1 MEDFDI
7 KANKVKGLIRSWRAK
22 GINPG
27 DTMKLMLL
35 YLGVDRYLDPET
47 MIYPRKALN
56 RMRKDNGY
64 RDIATMINVIRRS
77 GSFSII
83 RCKTDDS
90 IVGIIPPTI
99 PFTLTLAED
108 LYIERPDDTITVRDE
123 KVATRDKSVADRD
136 SQYLI
141 TITSEDVKYT
151 SSDNSSD
158 SLNTNLCLNTDC
170 NNHRHRH
177 VEDVPMPKLD
187 KAHFHEKPLPKAV
200 STVVAYFNV
209 QLKYPNGFKQLIGD
223 FMDLLLYECHQDDYL
238 ANKVFIAYLED
249 RLFPVFTRRIGIENW
264 KMEQID
270 GWLKSLHQKRLVRVK
285 VSEAIRHYQYRQE
298 HPEEF
303 GDAQKTA

>member
-47 MIYPRKALN
+47 MIYPKKSFNRIRKE
-56 RMRKDNGY
+56 NGY

-83 RCKTDDS
+83 RVKTDGS
-90 IVGIIPPTI
+90 IVGIIPPTVN
-99 PFTLTLAED
+99 FTLTLTED
-108 LYIERPDDTITVRDE
+108 LYIEHPDDTITSRDE
-123 KVATRDKSVADRD
+123 RVTESDETVADRD

-141 TITSEDVKYT
+141 TITSEDVKHT
-151 SSDNSSD
+151 SSDKLNKTNNLNSESHQ
-158 SLNTNLCLNTDC
+158 
-170 NNHRHRH
+170 HRQGHI
-177 VEDVPMPKLD
+177 EDVPMPELSKD
-187 KAHFHEKPLPKAV
+187 RFREKPLPKAV
-200 STVVAYFNV
+200 NAVNAYFNV
-209 QLKYPNGFKQLIGD
+209 KYEYPQSLRQLMGD
-223 FMDLLLYECHQDDYL
+223 FMSQLLHECHEDRSL
-238 ANKVFIAYLED
+238 ANKVMKTYLDD
-249 RLFPVFTRRIGIENW
+249 RIIPVFSRRIGIENW
-264 KMEQID
+264 QMTQID

-298 HPEEF
+298 HP
-303 GDAQKTA
+303 GAL